1 MTPEFKSVMQQAA
14 AALRNGDLP
23 SFGALLFESH
33 RSLKEDYEV
42 SGPPAR
48 LLASAARIKGSAA
61 GMEPPPDARL
71 RDGWYHY
78 TPTERSPRRL
88 PLTRSEFTADFE
100 LCVNG
105 RCQPMG
111 HWLPSDG
118 NVTEM
123 TACERAASR

>member
-1 MTPEFKSVMQQAA
+1 ME
-14 AALRNGDLP
+14 RI
-23 SFGALLFESH
+23 LF
-33 RSLKEDYEV
+33 LT
-42 SGPPAR
+42 GR
-48 LLASAARIKGSAA
+48 LAQHNLEKVLA
-61 GMEPPPDARL
+61 GMEPPPDAVL
-71 RDGWYHY
+71 RNGWYVY
-78 TPTERSPRRL
+78 TPKTVQPARL
-88 PLTRSEFTADFE
+88 MLTRSEFTADFE